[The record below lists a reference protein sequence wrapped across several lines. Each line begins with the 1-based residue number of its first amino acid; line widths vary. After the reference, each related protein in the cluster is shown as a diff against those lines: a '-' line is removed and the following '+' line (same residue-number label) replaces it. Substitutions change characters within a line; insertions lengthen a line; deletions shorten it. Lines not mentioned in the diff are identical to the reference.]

1 MSSKDKATFKLN
13 IGGGALKG
21 PGKGKTRQIQ
31 LPPDKFRLAGM
42 KIGEEFNGALVGFP
56 GYKFKITGG
65 SDIAGIPM
73 RGDVHGPVKKRI
85 FISRGPGYYPKRDG
99 EKRWKVIRGNVVTDN
114 MVQVNC
120 IVTAYGET
128 KLFEEA
134 PAAEKEEKG
143 EKKGKADKK
152 KEKKGDK
159 KKE

>member
-1 MSSKDKATFKLN
+1 MSSKEKATFKLN
-13 IGGGALKG
+13 IAGGALEG

-114 MVQVNC
+114 MIQVNC
-120 IVTAYGET
+120 MLTAYGET
-128 KLFEEA
+128 KLFEET
-134 PAAEKEEKG
+134 PVPEKEAKGGKKEKA
-143 EKKGKADKK
+143 EKK

>member
-13 IGGGALKG
+13 IGGGALEG

-65 SDIAGIPM
+65 TDGAGIPM
-73 RGDVHGPVKKRI
+73 RKDVHGPVKKRV
-85 FISRGPGYYPKRDG
+85 FLSRGPGYYPKRDG

-114 MVQVNC
+114 MIQVNC
-120 IVTAYGET
+120 VVTAYGET

-134 PAAEKEEKG
+134 PAEEKG
-143 EKKGKADKK
+143 GKAGKKGKADKK
-152 KEKKGDK
+152 E
-159 KKE
+159 E